1 MKIHM
6 ALTEN
11 DVAIISFKNA
21 LPERKFNETVIKII
35 RHYLKG
41 VIPDDPISFEIDY
54 CAEKTSTKLDL
65 PNDLVKQIQNKFKTR
80 KGNFTTVIK
89 QILKEYI
96 KKNQAREK
104 FDVLEISKV
113 KPDFE
118 KALQEIDNV
127 KNLFADHPEKYK
139 KQLGTYKSILNR
151 YVRH

>member
-21 LPERKFNETVIKII
+21 LPERKFNETVIKIL

-54 CAEKTSTKLDL
+54 CAEKISTKLDL

-96 KKNQAREK
+96 KKNQVRTETA
-104 FDVLEISKV
+104 DWTISEV

-151 YVRH
+151 YARH

>member
-1 MKIHM
+1 M

-21 LPERKFNETVIKII
+21 LPERKFNETVIKIL

-96 KKNQAREK
+96 KKNQVRTETADWTINE
-104 FDVLEISKV
+104 V

-118 KALQEIDNV
+118 KALQEIGNV
-127 KNLFADHPEKYK
+127 KNLFADHPEK
-139 KQLGTYKSILNR
+139 
-151 YVRH
+151 

>member
-1 MKIHM
+1 M
-6 ALTEN
+6 ALTEK

-21 LPERKFNETVIKII
+21 LPERKFNETVIKIL

-65 PNDLVKQIQNKFKTR
+65 PNDLVKQIQNEFKTR
-80 KGNFTTVIK
+80 RGNFTTVIK

-104 FDVLEISKV
+104 FDVLEINKV

-118 KALQEIDNV
+118 KAFQEIDNV

>member
-21 LPERKFNETVIKII
+21 LPERKFNETVIKIL

-139 KQLGTYKSILNR
+139 KQLGAYKSILNR
-151 YVRH
+151 YARH